1 MEKAINRFKRFIRL
15 FPKKHHVEYV
25 TGLISVPVLLTA
37 IALNIINL
45 QNNNKKNQT
54 PTPTAS
60 QKPIIIEISGSP
72 DKTASTPTDIPSCK
86 KEVGPISITS
96 PAEGAIVSDNPVCVS
111 IKYNDANYCSVVWS
125 YKINDGA
132 WSDYNSNSPC
142 LYNVPSGN
150 VKFSLRVQSTVSQD
164 TANIERNF
172 TYKGTA
178 SSSATTN

>member
-1 MEKAINRFKRFIRL
+1 MDKTINKVKKFIRV

-45 QNNNKKNQT
+45 QNNAHKNQT
-54 PTPTAS
+54 PAPTQS
-60 QKPIIIEISGSP
+60 EKPIIIEISGTQT
-72 DKTASTPTDIPSCK
+72 KTSTPTDIPSCK

-96 PAEGAIVSDNPVCVS
+96 PAEGSTVSDNPVCIS
-111 IKYNDANYCSVVWS
+111 IKYSDANYCSVVWS
-125 YKINDGA
+125 YRINGGN

-150 VKFSLRVQSTVSQD
+150 VKFELRVQSTVSQD
-164 TANIERNF
+164 TANVERNF

-178 SSSATTN
+178 SSSANTQ